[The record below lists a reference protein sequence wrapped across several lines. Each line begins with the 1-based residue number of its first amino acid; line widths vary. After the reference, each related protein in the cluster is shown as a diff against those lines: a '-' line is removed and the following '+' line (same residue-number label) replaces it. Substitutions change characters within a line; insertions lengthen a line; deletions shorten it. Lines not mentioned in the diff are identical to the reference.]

1 MGHFHDIIHLFKII
15 NVVAPEPPLWK
26 SASAVAAAAVDLNGI
41 GIYFASDVT
50 FSLIVKPILING
62 WRILPRN
69 PPVWIILE
77 ICDFYINCSIIYKM
91 KILKILKTLRRFAT
105 CLYVNNKLCRV
116 KFH

>member
-1 MGHFHDIIHLFKII
+1 MDHFHDIIHSLKII
-15 NVVAPEPPLWK
+15 NVAAPEPPLWNP
-26 SASAVAAAAVDLNGI
+26 ASAVAAAVGI
-41 GIYFASDVT
+41 GIHFASYVT
-50 FSLIVKPILING
+50 FSLIVKPILINS

-77 ICDFYINCSIIYKM
+77 ICDCYINCSIIYKM